1 MRYLLIGL
9 LVGLFALTP
18 GPLQA
23 QDTAELPT
31 FKVGDNWTYQRTSE
45 FDRTRAGKFVVTV
58 TSVSDSGFATATKV
72 IEGTDEDEVGE
83 YTTEMN
89 TIKDNDRKFTP
100 HVPYFSFPLAPGKA
114 WEGSWKYSVKGKKKR
129 METVNATMKSR
140 VEGWETVTT
149 PAGEFNALKIVF
161 EATHTKSHSGRGKE
175 TKGTR
180 WYCPEVR
187 RIVRSEVSNEDG
199 KSKNEVTELVSF
211 SPAP

>member
-9 LVGLFALTP
+9 LVGLVAAAP
-18 GPLQA
+18 GPSQA
-23 QDTAELPT
+23 QDTAALPT
-31 FKVGDNWTYQRTSE
+31 FKVGDNWTYQRTSK
-45 FDRTRAGKFVVTV
+45 FDRTRTGKFVVTV

-72 IEGTDEDEVGE
+72 IEGAFEDEVGE

-89 TIKDNDRKFTP
+89 AIKDNDRKFTP

-114 WEGSWKYSVKGKKKR
+114 WEGSYKYSVMGKKNK

-140 VEGWETVTT
+140 VEGWDTVTT

-161 EATHTKSHSGRGKE
+161 EATHKNSHSGRGKE
-175 TKGTR
+175 IKGTR
-180 WYCPEVR
+180 WYSPEVR
-187 RIVRSEVSNEDG
+187 RIVRNEVSGEGG
-199 KSKNEVTELVSF
+199 KSKGEVTELVSF

>member
-1 MRYLLIGL
+1 MRHLLIGL

-45 FDRTRAGKFVVTV
+45 FDRTRTCKFVLTV

-72 IEGTDEDEVGE
+72 LEGAAKDEVGE
-83 YTTEMN
+83 YTAEMN
-89 TIKDNDRKFTP
+89 AIKENDRKFEP
-100 HVPYFSFPLAPGKA
+100 HVPYFSFPLAPGQA
-114 WEGSWKYSVKGKKKR
+114 WEGSWKFSIRDNRNK
-129 METVNATMKSR
+129 MQTVNASMKSR

-149 PAGEFNALKIVF
+149 PAGEFKALKIVF
-161 EATHTKSHSGRGKE
+161 EALHKAARSGRANE
-175 TKGTR
+175 TKGTH

-187 RIVRSEVSNEDG
+187 RVVRSELKTEGV